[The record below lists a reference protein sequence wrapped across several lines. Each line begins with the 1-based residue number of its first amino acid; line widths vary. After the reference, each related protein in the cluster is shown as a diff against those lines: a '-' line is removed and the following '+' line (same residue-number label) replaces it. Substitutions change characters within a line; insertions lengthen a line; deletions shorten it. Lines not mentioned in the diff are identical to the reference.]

1 MTEPQR
7 WVEGLG
13 YEQDR
18 QQPLKAVHGV
28 RLAGA
33 LWQQQSDALP
43 TVFSSSSRGL
53 FCRDVKCQT
62 VRDAQQTDQ
71 QQFFHSSHIPKHQ
84 MLVLRPLMLNSGDS
98 ELVSTSLLPEGE
110 AGDVTTYC

>member
-18 QQPLKAVHGV
+18 QQPLQAVHGV

-33 LWQQQSDALP
+33 LQQQQSGVLP
-43 TVFSSSSRGL
+43 AGFSSFSGGL
-53 FCRDVKCQT
+53 VCRDVKCQT
-62 VRDAQQTDQ
+62 VRDTQQTDQ
-71 QQFFHSSHIPKHQ
+71 QQFLHSSHVPKHHT
-84 MLVLRPLMLNSGDS
+84 LMLKP
-98 ELVSTSLLPEGE
+98 LT
-110 AGDVTTYC
+110 